1 MTTNFDNTIRYS
13 ANITA
18 GSLLLRESR
27 KVTELLLQ
35 GLSNHEIKQV
45 VVEQN
50 LFQVRSQSSAT
61 RRCRLIL
68 DRLNS
73 LDNHILP
80 MIVGNDLNLVIQALL
95 ACSIKHSRLLGDF
108 MLTFVGQKIRLID
121 DRITDRDWDKYI
133 ESCEDIDD
141 HVKQFT
147 ESTKNKLRQVIL
159 RILIEAKFL
168 ESQKTRR
175 LTPVRVE
182 PELKS
187 FLIRHEE
194 RYVLKCLEVC
204 E

>member
-50 LFQVRSQSSAT
+50 LFQVRSQSSST

-108 MLTFVGQKIRLID
+108 MLRFVGQKIRLID

-175 LTPVRVE
+175 ITPVRVE
-182 PELKS
+182 DELKS
-187 FLIRHEE
+187 FLISHDEK
-194 RYVLKCLEVC
+194 YVLKCLEVC